1 MTWNDLARYNHKV
14 GGEMMVMGNEVSIS
28 KEDDSVLTLDK
39 LIRKADKFIA
49 YSSSIVSGIWN
60 EAQNRAIVGGRKWM

>member
-1 MTWNDLARYNHKV
+1 
-14 GGEMMVMGNEVSIS
+14 MMDMGNEVSIS

-49 YSSSIVSGIWN
+49 YSSSIGSGIWN
-60 EAQNRAIVGGRKWM
+60 EAQN